1 MINIP
6 KTLKVG
12 AHQYK
17 VVFPYQFEERTDICG
32 MSDDRLR
39 RIMVAATDDNGE
51 RRPDSDILA
60 VFFHEVIHA
69 IDSVYCG
76 FQIGKQCDS
85 DDLTESIAQG
95 MAQVYIDNSGLREL
109 LHTPTL

>member
-6 KTLKVG
+6 KILKVG
-12 AHQYK
+12 AHQYE
-17 VVFPYQFEERTDICG
+17 VLFPYQFTERTDICG
-32 MSDDRLR
+32 LSDDRLR
-39 RIMVAATDDNGE
+39 RIFVSDIDGNGE

-76 FQIGKQCDS
+76 FQIGKECDR

-95 MAQVYIDNSGLREL
+95 MAQVYIDNPWLKNL
-109 LHTPTL
+109 LG